1 MSFLKRLF
9 SSDGNHDILS
19 AEARVLS
26 AEARVKW
33 QKCLNLMPLGTQTA
47 SKSFKFSSLPPVF
60 IEKARGNYLYTT
72 DGRLILDYC
81 CALGPNILG
90 YDNKKVATA
99 IKKQLKKGIL
109 FSFPTELELQLT
121 EKIIK
126 IIPNA
131 EMVRFAKNG
140 SDAVV
145 CAVRIARAFTGR
157 QHIVS
162 FGYHGFSSDFAITMM
177 PNGIPDFNKEL
188 IHEFEFN
195 NIIQLENILSTKEC
209 ACVIME
215 PSALFEPTNYNV
227 FKDNFLTEVRKL
239 CDKYGALL
247 IFDEIVT
254 GFRYAL
260 GGCQERYGINAD
272 LICLGKA
279 ISNGM
284 PLSAVAGKKKYME
297 MLEKDVFFSM
307 TFGGETLSLAAAI
320 ATLEQLE
327 KKDYDHI
334 WELGNYLHARLI
346 GVAEQEGFLLDFKG
360 IAPRH
365 YFGFNSHYKDADG
378 MKHLFNQEMFR
389 RGINFANVIYINFA
403 HSYKDI
409 DFTVEIAREC
419 FQVVRK
425 NMSDIDKALEFPRPQ
440 TIFKTRKE
448 Q

>member
-9 SSDGNHDILS
+9 SSDGNYHSL
-19 AEARVLS
+19 AA

-33 QKCLNLMPLGTQTA
+33 RKCLNLMPLGTQTA

-90 YDNKKVATA
+90 YDNKKVASA

-177 PNGIPDFNKEL
+177 PNGIPDFN
-188 IHEFEFN
+188 
-195 NIIQLENILSTKEC
+195 
-209 ACVIME
+209 
-215 PSALFEPTNYNV
+215 
-227 FKDNFLTEVRKL
+227 
-239 CDKYGALL
+239 
-247 IFDEIVT
+247 
-254 GFRYAL
+254 
-260 GGCQERYGINAD
+260 
-272 LICLGKA
+272 
-279 ISNGM
+279 
-284 PLSAVAGKKKYME
+284 
-297 MLEKDVFFSM
+297 
-307 TFGGETLSLAAAI
+307 
-320 ATLEQLE
+320 
-327 KKDYDHI
+327 
-334 WELGNYLHARLI
+334 
-346 GVAEQEGFLLDFKG
+346 
-360 IAPRH
+360 
-365 YFGFNSHYKDADG
+365 
-378 MKHLFNQEMFR
+378 
-389 RGINFANVIYINFA
+389 
-403 HSYKDI
+403 
-409 DFTVEIAREC
+409 
-419 FQVVRK
+419 
-425 NMSDIDKALEFPRPQ
+425 
-440 TIFKTRKE
+440 
-448 Q
+448 